1 MGEELNNNHFRFLE
15 NPESFQYDKY
25 YDGFDENQTLTA
37 TEQFLEPPKFNNEE
51 RKLKQITIK
60 GLKQ

>member
-51 RKLKQITIK
+51 RKLK
-60 GLKQ
+60 